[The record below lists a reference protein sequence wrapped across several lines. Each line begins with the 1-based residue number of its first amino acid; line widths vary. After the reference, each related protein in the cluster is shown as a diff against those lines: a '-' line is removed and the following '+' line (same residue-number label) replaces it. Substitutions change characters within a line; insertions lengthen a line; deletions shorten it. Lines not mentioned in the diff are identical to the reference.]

1 MNEKKLNE
9 IISKAGLNCP
19 VDGVPKSWNH
29 GDYVVSSA
37 DLKNLIQLV
46 VNEAS
51 DACLK
56 EAEKWR
62 GEQDIT
68 DFKLCAQV
76 VKEHFGV
83 Q

>member
-9 IISKAGLNCP
+9 IISKVGINCP
-19 VDGVPKSWNH
+19 IDGVPENWNH
-29 GDYVVSSA
+29 GDYVVSHS

-46 VNEAS
+46 INEAS
-51 DACLK
+51 EACLK
-56 EAEKWR
+56 EASKWR

-76 VKEHFGV
+76 VKDHFGV
-83 Q
+83 N